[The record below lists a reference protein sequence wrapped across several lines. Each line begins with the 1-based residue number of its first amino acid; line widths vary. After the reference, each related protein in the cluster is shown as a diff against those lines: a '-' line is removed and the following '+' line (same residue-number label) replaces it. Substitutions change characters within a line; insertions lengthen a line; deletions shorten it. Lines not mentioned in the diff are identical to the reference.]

1 MVHVIIKFW
10 SDNCTWLAAIAYL
23 RQILNDLP
31 ELVKTRVVIMICY
44 SRQWRLFCKGNSF
57 HCNTFSLMSVLITN
71 KVMRSSAYSSL
82 RASHESC
89 LNIAE
94 LRHQWDAL
102 YQVGLIT
109 RWCFIS
115 DAYCLWCFISDVYCS
130 WCFISAAY
138 NSLVLYK
145 WRLFLLVLYKWFLL
159 FKVLYQRCL
168 MLVVLYKC
176 CL

>member
-1 MVHVIIKFW
+1 
-10 SDNCTWLAAIAYL
+10 
-23 RQILNDLP
+23 
-31 ELVKTRVVIMICY
+31 MICY

-130 WCFISAAY
+130 WCFISAAIITRWCFISDAY
-138 NSLVLYK
+138 FYWCFISDSYCS
-145 WRLFLLVLYKWFLL
+145 RYFT
-159 FKVLYQRCL
+159 RDA
-168 MLVVLYKC
+168 
-176 CL
+176 